1 MRLAKVFSVTAKYYK
16 MMAVIILNC
25 LIFFLVVN
33 LVADG
38 VLGIREDLKKKAA
51 KKGGPY
57 SYRKFHPALQT
68 VHPDLDKDQ
77 IDKLIAQ
84 TNSLSQG
91 YEPYTQFREK
101 PYRTQFVNVD
111 IHGFRPIKDQYPW
124 PPRESDLSVFVFGG
138 STTFGYGVAD
148 DKTIASYLQELLAKA
163 SPRPVKVYNFG
174 RGSYMS
180 VQETILLEKLI
191 LSGAVPDFAVFIDGL
206 NNPCFYD
213 GNPAYTKVLRSF
225 MEEGKTPA
233 YYKALKALPIVKAVS
248 LLVPGR
254 SDASGSSGTFPRPG
268 DLPMALSRYVERY
281 RVNKRITESV
291 CRGFGVTPIFV
302 WQPVPAYKHDQRY
315 NIFGRFDLEDY
326 MPTLRP
332 GYELMA
338 KTARSEGFGNNF
350 IWAADI
356 QKDLKEPLYVDAIHY
371 SGKLARMIA
380 AHIVHVSL
388 CRGLMPSLR
397 ARAEGCSDDEQP
409 MRVCRG
415 SGENPRGSQ
424 GNRR

>member
-1 MRLAKVFSVTAKYYK
+1 MRMRKVLSVTAKHYHI
-16 MMAVIILNC
+16 MAVILLNC
-25 LIFFLVVN
+25 LILFLVVN

-38 VLGIREDLKKKAA
+38 ALGIREDMTKKAA
-51 KKGGPY
+51 KKGGTY
-57 SYRKFHPALQT
+57 SYRSFRPELQS

-77 IDKLIAQ
+77 IDTLISQ
-84 TNSLSQG
+84 TNRLSQG
-91 YEPYTQFREK
+91 YEPYTQFRER

-111 IHGFRPIKDQYPW
+111 PHGFRPIKDQYPW

-148 DKTIASYLQELLAKA
+148 DQTIASHLQELLVEA
-163 SPRPVKVYNFG
+163 SSRPVKVYNFG

-180 VQETILLEKLI
+180 LQERILLENLI
-191 LSGAVPDFAVFIDGL
+191 LAGAVPDFAVFIDGL
-206 NNPCFYD
+206 NDLCFYD

-233 YYKALKALPIVKAVS
+233 YYKALKELPVVKAV
-248 LLVPGR
+248 LLLLPGR
-254 SDASGSSGTFPRPG
+254 SDVGDSAGTFPRPG
-268 DLPMALSRYVERY
+268 DLPSALSRCVERY
-281 RVNKRITESV
+281 RLNKRITESV

-302 WQPVPAYKHDQRY
+302 WQPVPAYKHYQRY

-380 AHIVHVSL
+380 SHIVRVSR
-388 CRGLMPSLR
+388 CRGLMPSYR
-397 ARAEGCSDDEQP
+397 SGRERGYSGDEH
-409 MRVCRG
+409 
-415 SGENPRGSQ
+415 
-424 GNRR
+424 RR